1 MCDYRTT
8 TYVSIQI
15 MTSTSEHVPASRLH
29 HHDEHSNYDQYDH
42 LLLTTLVSAGWFI
55 IMTRCTF
62 SHALLVNGKAREL
75 EPQRKNGDQA
85 NP

>member
-1 MCDYRTT
+1 MTFMCDYRTT

-42 LLLTTLVSAGWFI
+42 LLLTTLVQ
-55 IMTRCTF
+55 
-62 SHALLVNGKAREL
+62 LVGYNHDEMHF
-75 EPQRKNGDQA
+75 
-85 NP
+85 